1 MPRKATN
8 FETMS
13 IETLE
18 QLFTAV
24 RQDIDQLRDQLREEI
39 KNSINQLREEM
50 ADGFKKQNEILKTI
64 LNIVGFYDT
73 ERKDIKSSLWEHDRR
88 LLKLEKQ
95 SV

>member
-64 LNIVGFYDT
+64 LNIVCFYDT